1 MSQQLDVWHKD
12 LVKDKNPILKFWS
25 EVFAIVELE
34 WKKIRKEPIEIVLR
48 AIQPI
53 LWLVLF
59 GQVFSQIRG
68 IPTNGA
74 TYIEF
79 LTPGILAQSI
89 TFLSIFY
96 GLNILLDR
104 DSGLMQKYFSSPIY
118 RSAFILG
125 KMFSASLRA
134 LGQLV
139 IIIVIALV
147 LGVNL
152 DLTIVTIIGVIFT
165 VILGS
170 AFFAGLSI
178 FIACHIRSREG
189 LMGFGQLITMPLFFA
204 SNALYPISI
213 MPGWLQEI
221 AIVNPMSYTVDAL
234 RGFLLTTHTPTIILD
249 FGILLCAVILILFAS
264 TKVYPKILN

>member
-12 LVKDKNPILKFWS
+12 LVKDKNPIVKFWS

-34 WKKIRKEPIEIVLR
+34 GKKLKREPIEMVMR

-74 TYIEF
+74 SYLEF

-125 KMFSASLRA
+125 KMLSASVRA

-139 IIIVIALV
+139 IIILIALA
-147 LGVNL
+147 LGVSL
-152 DLTIVTIIGVIFT
+152 DLTFLNIIGVIFT

-204 SNALYPISI
+204 SSALYPISI
-213 MPGWLQEI
+213 MPDWLQAI
-221 AIVNPMSYTVDAL
+221 AVVNPMSYTVDAL
-234 RGFLLTTHTPTIILD
+234 RGFLLATHTPNILLD
-249 FGILLCAVILILFAS
+249 FGVLLFSVISILILS